1 MTDDVW
7 SFPQELAH
15 SGRERSVWI
24 RDSGNIRINRMLCT
38 CEGWAAACGWS
49 VCSRHNKDSGACE
62 TRVLGVRWCDIVCGS
77 DSRVSSVGCLVC
89 FRAGGVVSGTCVW
102 VLLCMVL
109 CWPQCLLAGL
119 QELRKSETTL
129 IRRFGGRGQGRTVRA
144 GLVFFL

>member
-49 VCSRHNKDSGACE
+49 VCSRHNKDNGACE

-77 DSRVSSVGCLVC
+77 DSRVSSVGLSRLLSGGWGGFWDLCVGS
-89 FRAGGVVSGTCVW
+89 AVHGVV
-102 VLLCMVL
+102 
-109 CWPQCLLAGL
+109 LA
-119 QELRKSETTL
+119 TVFA
-129 IRRFGGRGQGRTVRA
+129 RRFARA
-144 GLVFFL
+144 QEK